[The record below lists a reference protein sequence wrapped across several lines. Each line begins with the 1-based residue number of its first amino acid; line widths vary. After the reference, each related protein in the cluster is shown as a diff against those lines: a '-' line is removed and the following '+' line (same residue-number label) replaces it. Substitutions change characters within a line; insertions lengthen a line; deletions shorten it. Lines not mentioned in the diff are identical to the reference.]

1 MEATM
6 KKHVVVWT
14 VIVVTASVFPLWA
27 QGTAGNSD
35 TLSRLLA
42 EVHALRV
49 AMERSASTGPQ
60 VQLLTA
66 RLTVQNERL
75 TRATKELDAVH
86 VELANV
92 QRDAASFAADAAAI
106 EEALSREADP
116 TKVQVLKQQA
126 RGTKMHF
133 EDSTAKEAQ
142 LHAREMD
149 FANALAAEQIQWA
162 ELNRRFD
169 ELERQIAVRTPQ

>member
-1 MEATM
+1 M

-14 VIVVTASVFPLWA
+14 VIIVTACVFPLWA
-27 QGTAGNSD
+27 QGTAGSSD

-66 RLTVQNERL
+66 RLTVHNERV

-106 EEALSREADP
+106 EEALGREADP
-116 TKVQVLKQQA
+116 TKIQLLKQQA
-126 RGTKMHF
+126 RGQKMHQHGKRSAVARPRSGLR
-133 EDSTAKEAQ
+133 ECTGDRADSMGGTKPPI
-142 LHAREMD
+142 R
-149 FANALAAEQIQWA
+149 
-162 ELNRRFD
+162 
-169 ELERQIAVRTPQ
+169 

>member
-1 MEATM
+1 MA
-6 KKHVVVWT
+6 
-14 VIVVTASVFPLWA
+14 A
-27 QGTAGNSD
+27 
-35 TLSRLLA
+35 
-42 EVHALRV
+42 
-49 AMERSASTGPQ
+49 
-60 VQLLTA
+60 VQ
-66 RLTVQNERL
+66 
-75 TRATKELDAVH
+75 
-86 VELANV
+86 
-92 QRDAASFAADAAAI
+92 I
-106 EEALSREADP
+106 
-116 TKVQVLKQQA
+116 LKQQA